1 MCIIESLKREG
12 KRKSQQRERQEEER
26 KERKEQRK
34 EQRFRGKILV
44 AMRKGETPVPIPNT
58 TVKP

>member
-1 MCIIESLKREG
+1 MIREG
-12 KRKSQQRERQEEER
+12 KRRKRQQRERQEEER
-26 KERKEQRK
+26 KKRTKKRA
-34 EQRFRGKILV
+34 KILV

>member
-12 KRKSQQRERQEEER
+12 KSQQRERQEEER
-26 KERKEQRK
+26 KEKRK

>member
-1 MCIIESLKREG
+1 MIREG
-12 KRKSQQRERQEEER
+12 KRRKRQQRERQEEER

>member
-1 MCIIESLKREG
+1 MIREG
-12 KRKSQQRERQEEER
+12 KRRKRQQRERQEEER
-26 KERKEQRK
+26 KERK